1 MRLNKPI
8 PVSPSKAQTPSM
20 MNELEY
26 PAMIQNPG
34 PTARLRAKV
43 LASTVAAL
51 LSGAM
56 LFGASVAV
64 AAETDPIAGAR
75 GDYDAA
81 AGTYTVGAGDNL
93 SAIAKRFGTS
103 VGELETANDL
113 RSDDIAVG
121 QELKVAA
128 ADAGASASAAGATG
142 DKPNILFIMGDDI
155 GLMQPKVYHRGWMVG
170 ETPNIDRIA
179 QRGRHLHGLFGDA
192 ELHLRQGGV
201 LHRYV
206 PGARRLDRA
215 SAPRQPGMAAP
226 GHADIGQDPARSG
239 LQHRAVRQEPL
250 GRPYRVLADRAR
262 IPGVLGLS
270 LPPGCH
276 AAGELP
282 RHQQDADRSGLSRRR
297 ARTRRSPA

>member
-8 PVSPSKAQTPSM
+8 PVSPSKAQTPSI

-113 RSDDIAVG
+113 RSDDLAVG

-128 ADAGASASAAGATG
+128 ADAGA
-142 DKPNILFIMGDDI
+142 
-155 GLMQPKVYHRGWMVG
+155 
-170 ETPNIDRIA
+170 A
-179 QRGRHLHGLFGDA
+179 QRCRRDRRQAQHPVHHGR
-192 ELHLRQGGV
+192 
-201 LHRYV
+201 
-206 PGARRLDRA
+206 
-215 SAPRQPGMAAP
+215 
-226 GHADIGQDPARSG
+226 
-239 LQHRAVRQEPL
+239 
-250 GRPYRVLADRAR
+250 
-262 IPGVLGLS
+262 
-270 LPPGCH
+270 
-276 AAGELP
+276 
-282 RHQQDADRSGLSRRR
+282 
-297 ARTRRSPA
+297 

>member
-1 MRLNKPI
+1 LKILSQRRVCAPRFLPQQW
-8 PVSPSKAQTPSM
+8 A
-20 MNELEY
+20 
-26 PAMIQNPG
+26 AG
-34 PTARLRAKV
+34 
-43 LASTVAAL
+43 AL
-51 LSGAM
+51 LSGAL

-113 RSDDIAVG
+113 RSDDLAVG

-179 QRGRHLHGLFGDA
+179 Q
-192 ELHLRQGGV
+192 
-201 LHRYV
+201 
-206 PGARRLDRA
+206 
-215 SAPRQPGMAAP
+215 
-226 GHADIGQDPARSG
+226 
-239 LQHRAVRQEPL
+239 
-250 GRPYRVLADRAR
+250 
-262 IPGVLGLS
+262 
-270 LPPGCH
+270 
-276 AAGELP
+276 
-282 RHQQDADRSGLSRRR
+282 
-297 ARTRRSPA
+297 